1 MPPTDFGSLSEKLT
15 GTAWRA
21 GRAIMAHFG
30 TAAVEHKADESPVT
44 AADRDADA
52 LIVEELSALVPDI
65 PIVSEESVTTPVA
78 DPGAR
83 FFLVDPLDGT
93 KEFIQ
98 QRGEFTVNIA
108 LIEDGVPTFGLVYAP
123 ALADI
128 YMTLAP
134 GRAGRAKLD
143 TAADLPPFSDIDWT
157 DLRTRSAPG
166 SELVAAVSRS
176 HLDDATTAFLA
187 EKNVADTI
195 TGGSSVKFCLVAE
208 GKADV
213 YPRFGRTMEWDT
225 AAGHAVLRAAGGTVV
240 DETGAPLLYGKTERG
255 LDNPGFIA
263 WGVQPGA

>member
-1 MPPTDFGSLSEKLT
+1 MAPIDYGSLSENLT

-30 TAAVEHKADESPVT
+30 TVAVEHKADDSPVT
-44 AADRDADA
+44 AADREADA
-52 LIVEELSALVPDI
+52 LIVAELSALAPEI
-65 PIVSEESVTTPVA
+65 PIVSEESVATPVA

-108 LIEDGVPTFGLVYAP
+108 LIEDGAPTFGLVYAP

-134 GRAGRAKLD
+134 GRAARTKLD
-143 TAADLPPFSDIDWT
+143 TAAALPAFGAIEWADLQS
-157 DLRTRSAPG
+157 RAAPHSG
-166 SELVAAVSRS
+166 LVAVVSRS

-187 EKNVADTI
+187 ERNIVDTM

-225 AAGHAVLRAAGGTVV
+225 AAGHAVLSAAGGTVL
-240 DETGAPLLYGKTERG
+240 DETGEPLLYGKVERG
-255 LDNPGFIA
+255 LDNPAFIA
-263 WGVQPGA
+263 WGAQPES